1 MSTLVS
7 ISSGKIIVYM
17 GKRGSGVGGGIMR
30 ADPINLKTK
39 TPYQLTVRGDDLFF
53 GTIARS
59 LFCMHIF

>member
-1 MSTLVS
+1 MEKLLFSW
-7 ISSGKIIVYM
+7 
-17 GKRGSGVGGGIMR
+17 GSGGGGGKGGMR

-39 TPYQLTVRGDDLFF
+39 PPYQLTVHGDDLFF

>member
-1 MSTLVS
+1 MLSTLVG
-7 ISSGKIIVYM
+7 ISNGKIIVFM
-17 GKRGSGVGGGIMR
+17 GKRGGGGKGGMR

-39 TPYQLTVRGDDLFF
+39 PPYQLTVHGDDLFF